1 MSCADAVVVGAESC
15 TADGDVARSAFLE
28 EGVMIAALRSGIGSM
43 CGRFVRR
50 GWRRMPGR
58 HFANFAR
65 VAVRKFYVHSSML

>member
-28 EGVMIAALRSGIGSM
+28 EGVMIAALRSGTGSM

-50 GWRRMPGR
+50 GLRRMRGW
-58 HFANFAR
+58 HSETSAR
-65 VAVRKFYVHSSML
+65 KEVRKFYVHSSML